1 MEIDGSLYSGDIEV
15 QIAIDARRRT
25 NHRSMLQ
32 LYLLC
37 FSLAPHQNGHGKGL
51 QLQKECKNWVLAVV
65 AKLLFID
72 ISRVHVL
79 TIPACKRKGEREREG
94 ERETSRDG
102 ITVNALIWE
111 GKLPPWH
118 QRGCGWNCS
127 PSQRITNHTSQA
139 MPEQNPSKLI

>member
-51 QLQKECKNWVLAVV
+51 QKECKNWVLAVV

-79 TIPACKRKGEREREG
+79 TIPACKRKGERERER
-94 ERETSRDG
+94 ERRAGMAS
-102 ITVNALIWE
+102 L
-111 GKLPPWH
+111 
-118 QRGCGWNCS
+118 
-127 PSQRITNHTSQA
+127 
-139 MPEQNPSKLI
+139 